1 MIEDGMVPRLA
12 VGQRW
17 KTGLRLLLTDA
28 VEVESSAGPR
38 LRAGRGP
45 RLSPTPTY
53 EVVGRI
59 CPHPWDGWHVLD
71 TGAVSFVAR
80 DESREFPANAMVRA
94 WSPLLVD
101 PNQWDDALKEANPR
115 GWRRWLV
122 RQVLEAPA
130 FAETNAIYVEL
141 EAADVS

>member
-1 MIEDGMVPRLA
+1 M
-12 VGQRW
+12 
-17 KTGLRLLLTDA
+17 RLLLTDA

-38 LRAGRGP
+38 LRVGVGR

-59 CPHPWDGWHVLD
+59 CPHPWDGWHVVD

-80 DESREFPANAMVRA
+80 DESREFPPDAMVRA

-101 PNQWDDALKEANPR
+101 PNQWDDALLEANPC

-122 RQVLEAPA
+122 RQVIETPA
-130 FAETNAIYVEL
+130 FAEADAIYVEM
-141 EAADVS
+141 EAADGS